1 MSAPAATESGISTY
15 AGPSVSAAEGRRV
28 SGVSGWLMGSSRGLS
43 VCLNKQRVQR
53 HALPDMA
60 DRLAT
65 DRGSFA
71 LAGNW
76 QGATFSR
83 EFFTEPIAVVMQIDA
98 DSL

>member
-1 MSAPAATESGISTY
+1 
-15 AGPSVSAAEGRRV
+15 
-28 SGVSGWLMGSSRGLS
+28 
-43 VCLNKQRVQR
+43 
-53 HALPDMA
+53 MA